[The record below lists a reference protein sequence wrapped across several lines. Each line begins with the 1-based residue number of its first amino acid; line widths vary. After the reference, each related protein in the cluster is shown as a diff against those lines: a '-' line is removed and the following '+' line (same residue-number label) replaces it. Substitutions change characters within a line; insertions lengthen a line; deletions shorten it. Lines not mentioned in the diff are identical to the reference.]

1 MGVDKIMTIFSI
13 FGCTCPLMFTTVL
26 LLLSAILF
34 PQMNSK
40 HQCNHL
46 KHLLMQC
53 VLLKKTNI
61 SDKVYS
67 DIKNWMGQCIYI
79 YQSSST
85 LSVIGISRLCCLS
98 KLD

>member
-1 MGVDKIMTIFSI
+1 MGVDKIMTKFSI

-53 VLLKKTNI
+53 VLLKKNQHIRQGILRYQKLDGT
-61 SDKVYS
+61 VY
-67 DIKNWMGQCIYI
+67 IYI
-79 YQSSST
+79 SVELHSKRHRNFT
-85 LSVIGISRLCCLS
+85 LVLLE
-98 KLD
+98 